1 MRLDTAPFAAK
12 NVELAKRPRYV
23 IELAF
28 DPANTVLWYFTSH
41 SDSAL
46 PGGASSILGVIQGM
60 SGTSQTLN
68 PDTANASIGN
78 INFELV
84 DKGSIV
90 TTTLG
95 SQLVLGR
102 STRRQRVRVYVG
114 YEGLAWADYTLV
126 QTQLL
131 NEIAYSD
138 GAYKF
143 TCADVQREMRKDIF
157 ELAKTTLAQSLSID
171 ATVVEVFSTAAFQTV
186 AHGTSY
192 SDAPSATVGYVK
204 IQDEVIRY
212 TSKTGTQFILGAGGM
227 RGALNTRAVEHA
239 IDAAT
244 SADRRTAVEEYV
256 YLELPA
262 VKLSY
267 ALLRGDIPGF
277 SLLFNGGT
285 TMQVNV
291 PHAASLNFGT
301 GDITIEAWFKTT
313 DTTTDKRAFI
323 NKSWTGG
330 APGGFGFGLAPGGEP
345 YYLWTDSAGHYNEG
359 VTHNTSVANGA
370 AHHVCNVYRRA
381 VSVTGFVDG
390 VKGNVVPRTD
400 LTLSSDNA
408 TAVQIGNASFSAASV
423 VTADGV
429 RIYNRALSDAEVAQ
443 HAQGIFT
450 NETGLVAKWNFDEGT
465 GTTTA
470 DGSGNGNTGT
480 LLNVP
485 TWAPLLAIG
494 GGAKLPTAWN
504 LSIPSSYVRLA
515 DFTGIGTDLWNTAD
529 DSAGFNVRLEG
540 LAKTDGKKFIEAELA
555 LLAGVFMPVYADGA
569 LGLKRMSNMLA
580 GASYVKLLDNSNIVS
595 IGDLVH
601 DFNALHNVLQISW
614 NWEPSQKDFTRVNLL
629 VDASSVATHGRSDP
643 LKLKFRGLHGS
654 IHSSTILAQRF
665 DSIRDRYTGP
675 PQRVDVNVVPSLN
688 TLEVGD
694 VVRLRPAGVRDFVV
708 SGGGALDRSFEVQKI
723 ALDWVT
729 GNLKLSLF
737 ASSQAPGA
745 IAATSD
751 ATVLTDAWYSSQGT
765 LLSSVLTITGSNPG
779 HVTVNGTLTG
789 AADMNA
795 AGSIF
800 YYPGDLVIDAGVTV
814 NVVNNVQLRVKGF
827 LQNNGVV
834 NGVGNGIAGG
844 GVAGFIGSTE
854 AGGGFTAA
862 QARAPGPIFRVTSFR
877 GDQRTGTNSS
887 MPSFNLEWDGTTL
900 SGLPGDLRGSPGL
913 AGGTATYHPVTGAD
927 TVRAGGA
934 GGASGAGLE
943 IISRGLGQGVVAKID
958 LSGAAGSAG
967 ATASVATPAQII
979 HAGSGGGGAPGG
991 LFVLLDGAGTSATGL
1006 TETGFIAKQ
1015 GSTPVTGVPFNPATY
1030 FVADFTAKAN
1040 VYSSFVGTGDGT
1052 TFPLAAISGARG
1064 GSRVQYVPG
1073 NVAAAAD
1080 LSSITLAAPTN
1091 LSLASG
1097 TAELLVQGDGTI
1109 VPRIRVTW
1117 TPSLDSRTVGY
1128 DLQFKPSSETLWSSA
1143 PLIFGQSSSA
1153 AFIAN
1158 IADGINYDIRLRA
1171 AGAAREI
1178 SEWVTITGYAVI
1190 GKTERPSDVAD
1201 FSIEGTRLSW
1211 TLVSDVDVTSGGGY
1225 RIKYQ
1230 PGTSQSWGD
1239 ALALHSGLLTS
1250 SPFDMLIVPSGAV
1263 TIMIKAVDSSGNESQ
1278 SVASIGVNL
1287 GELFIANVV
1296 ETFDRKAAGFP
1307 GTKTACT
1314 VSVGNLVSDAITPL
1328 AWKSNDQ
1335 ADAWNLDPATLAWA
1349 VTQYA
1354 TMTYVDTIIVT
1365 RALAGSRLTIQKTI
1379 AGDPWSLEYRENSAA
1394 LAWRADSSALAWN
1407 ADSATL
1413 AWDSPAWLPWPG
1425 EISVK
1430 NSIYDIRIMAG
1441 QANTQG
1447 IVSQLTLTVDAPDIS
1462 EFIANVAISAG
1473 GTRLPITKS
1482 YISIKGV
1489 NLTLVADGGTAIRPQ
1504 QEDAL
1509 ATGPL
1514 VKTYDAAAAAV
1525 SGHVNARIEGY

>member
-1 MRLDTAPFAAK
+1 MRQDTAQFAAK
-12 NVELAKRPRYV
+12 NVEPAKRPRYV
-23 IELAF
+23 VELAF

-41 SDSAL
+41 ADSAL
-46 PGGASSILGVIQGM
+46 PGGASSILGVVEGM

-131 NEIAYSD
+131 TEIAYSE

-157 ELAKTTLAQSLSID
+157 DLAKTTLAQSLSID
-171 ATVVEVFSTAAFQTV
+171 ATVIEVFSTAAFQTV
-186 AHGTSY
+186 AHGNSY
-192 SDAPSATVGYVK
+192 SDAPSTTVGYVK

-239 IDAAT
+239 VDAAT

-262 VKLSY
+262 VDLMY
-267 ALLRGDIPGF
+267 RLL
-277 SLLFNGGT
+277 
-285 TMQVNV
+285 
-291 PHAASLNFGT
+291 T
-301 GDITIEAWFKTT
+301 GKD
-313 DTTTDKRAFI
+313 RLG
-323 NKSWTGG
+323 S
-330 APGGFGFGLAPGGEP
+330 
-345 YYLWTDSAGHYNEG
+345 SAM
-359 VTHNTSVANGA
+359 
-370 AHHVCNVYRRA
+370 
-381 VSVTGFVDG
+381 
-390 VKGNVVPRTD
+390 
-400 LTLSSDNA
+400 
-408 TAVQIGNASFSAASV
+408 
-423 VTADGV
+423 
-429 RIYNRALSDAEVAQ
+429 
-443 HAQGIFT
+443 
-450 NETGLVAKWNFDEGT
+450 
-465 GTTTA
+465 
-470 DGSGNGNTGT
+470 
-480 LLNVP
+480 
-485 TWAPLLAIG
+485 
-494 GGAKLPTAWN
+494 PTAWN
-504 LSIPSSYVRLA
+504 LGIPTSYVRLT
-515 DFTGIGTDLWNTAD
+515 DFTGIGRDLWDTTD
-529 DSAGFNVRLEG
+529 DSKGFNVRLEG

-555 LLAGVFMPVYADGA
+555 LLSGVFMPVYADGA

-580 GASYVKLLDNSNIVS
+580 GAAYVKLLDNSNIVS

-614 NWEPSQKDFTRVNLL
+614 NWEQSQKDFTRVNLL
-629 VDASSVATHGRSDP
+629 VDASSVSTHGRSDP

-675 PQRVDVNVVPSLN
+675 PQRVPVNVVPSLN

-694 VVRLRPAGVRDFVV
+694 VVRLKPSGVRDFVV
-708 SGGGALDRSFEVQKI
+708 AGGGSLDRSFEVQKI
-723 ALDWVT
+723 SIDWIT
-729 GNLKLSLF
+729 GNLKLDLF

-751 ATVLTDAWYSSQGT
+751 ATVLSDAWYSSQGT

-779 HVTVNGTLTG
+779 HVTANGTLTG

-800 YYPGDLVIDAGVTV
+800 YYPGDLVIDAGITV

-827 LQNNGVV
+827 FQNNGTV
-834 NGVGNGIAGG
+834 NGVGNGTAGG
-844 GVAGFIGSTE
+844 GAAGFLGSTE
-854 AGGGFTAA
+854 AGGGF
-862 QARAPGPIFRVTSFR
+862 RALQGRGGSIFQVISFR
-877 GDQRTGTNSS
+877 GDQRVGTNSS

-900 SGLPGDLRGSPGL
+900 SGLPTDLRGTPGL
-913 AGGTATYHPVTGAD
+913 TGGTATYHPQFGAD

-934 GGASGAGLE
+934 GGAGGAGLE
-943 IISRGLGQGVVAKID
+943 IISRGLAQGVVAKID
-958 LSGAAGSAG
+958 LSGGAGSGG
-967 ATASVATPAQII
+967 ATANVGTLAQTI

-991 LFVLLDGAGTSATGL
+991 LLVLLDGAGTSATGL
-1006 TETGFIAKQ
+1006 TETGFVDKQ
-1015 GSTPVTGVPFNPATY
+1015 GSTPITGIPFDPATY
-1030 FVADFTAKAN
+1030 FVAESPAKLN

-1052 TFPLAAISGARG
+1052 IFPLGLLSGSRG
-1064 GSRVQYVPG
+1064 GNRVQYVPG

-1117 TPSLDSRTVGY
+1117 TPSLDSRTIGY

-1143 PLIFGQSSSA
+1143 PLIFGQSASA

-1158 IADGINYDIRLRA
+1158 IADGINYDVRLRA

-1178 SEWVTITGYAVI
+1178 SDWVTITGYAVI

-1250 SPFDMLIVPSGAV
+1250 SPFDMLIVPAGAV
-1263 TIMIKAVDSSGNESQ
+1263 TLMIKAVDSSGNESQ

-1307 GTKTACT
+1307 GTKTACS
-1314 VSVGNLVSDAITPL
+1314 VSGGNLVSDTITPL
-1328 AWKSNDQ
+1328 MWKANDQ
-1335 ADAWNLDPATLAWA
+1335 SSMWAIDPSALIWA
-1349 VTQYA
+1349 VLQYA
-1354 TMTYVDTIIVT
+1354 TMTYVDTVIVT
-1365 RALAGSRLTIQKTI
+1365 QALAGSRLTIQKTI
-1379 AGDPWSLEYRENSAA
+1379 TGDPWSLEYRENSQM
-1394 LAWRADSSALAWN
+1394 LMWSADTTTLMWHT
-1407 ADSATL
+1407 DSATPM
-1413 AWDSPAWLPWPG
+1413 WDAPAWLPWPG
-1425 EISVK
+1425 EIKVK
-1430 NSIYDIRIMAG
+1430 NSVYDIRIMAG

-1482 YISIKGV
+1482 YVSIKGV